1 MLRYTKLSVAIFE
14 KFSYR
19 RNLLINQKIAAMIK
33 TTIII
38 PVHIPTLN
46 IPSIASQEL
55 TETKRKARTG
65 NNRLFLIFIR
75 FMAVMQKPYPR

>member
-1 MLRYTKLSVAIFE
+1 LSIGCFEKLSH
-14 KFSYR
+14 R
-19 RNLLINQKIAAMIK
+19 RNLLINQKIAAIIK

-38 PVHIPTLN
+38 PVHTPTLN

-55 TETKRKARTG
+55 TETKRKARAG

-75 FMAVMQKPYPR
+75 FMEAMQKPYLL